1 MFGWLKSRR
10 LKKQAEAK
18 RMIADSRT
26 IMDSVE
32 SPYRTARSLISEYEA
47 SVEFSPR
54 SACKSAKKA
63 YRSAVAESEIAQ
75 TYTHARELLDA
86 QRALDDSKIVSLD
99 SKYMACMAKGNYKK
113 ARKIAD
119 KLDLIASSE
128 HDPSEIRIA
137 IDRAGLDDGEIK
149 IVISNRSDR
158 SVNIDSIACSCG
170 SKQIDVQ
177 KGMSEACRP
186 GSQHIRTVRFEGDKA
201 MGLTVVV
208 TYEIDFVRRV
218 MTRQFTLLNKV

>member
-1 MFGWLKSRR
+1 MIEWFKSKR
-10 LKKQAEAK
+10 LKKQAQAK
-18 RMIADSRT
+18 KMIADSRT

-32 SPYRTARSLISEYEA
+32 SPYRTTRSMISEYEA
-47 SVEFSPR
+47 SVEFNPR
-54 SACKSAKKA
+54 SACRSAKKA

-75 TYTHARELLDA
+75 IYTRARELLDA
-86 QRALDDSKIVSLD
+86 QRALDDSKISSLD
-99 SKYMACMAKGNYKK
+99 SKYMACMARGDYKK

-119 KLDLIASSE
+119 KLDIIASSE

-137 IDRAGLDDGEIK
+137 LDRTHLDDGEIK
-149 IVISNRSDR
+149 IIISNRSDK

-170 SKQIDVQ
+170 SREIDVQ

-186 GSQHIRTVRFEGDKA
+186 GSQHIRTVKFEGDKA

-208 TYEIDFVRRV
+208 TYEMGFERRT
-218 MTRQFTLLNKV
+218 MTRQFALLNKV